1 MLGAYVQRGGQIGGA
16 LGGVVRG
23 MVGRRAATSP
33 VELHVL
39 RSECTDPSTNL
50 ATEEWLQERARGAG
64 RVVHT
69 LFLWRNRP
77 TVVIGAHQNAARE
90 CDLGAM
96 RAAGVALARRR
107 TGGGAVYHDLA
118 NTNYTFV
125 TAPARAY
132 AAADAHAVTVDALRR
147 AFGLRAAASGRNDI
161 CVATPAGPRKVSGC
175 AFRRRA
181 NAVLHHG
188 TMLLDTDLAALGR
201 LLTPAPAKLR
211 AKGVA
216 SVRARVANVS
226 ALVGR
231 RATHAELC
239 AAFEEAFVAH
249 HTARDTAHGAPRDVR
264 VRVATLDAPALLRRD
279 RTLRR
284 MRDALA
290 SYDWRFGH
298 DPAWGVRLE
307 ARRPW
312 GTADLRLDVVRG
324 RIAHAALFT
333 DCLNT
338 AVARTAADALRGCR
352 YTRRDVV
359 AAVDR
364 AAADAVRAA
373 RRRRLRAPEAL
384 PEALEAQ
391 EYLRDFAIWVA
402 SNANV

>member
-1 MLGAYVQRGGQIGGA
+1 M
-16 LGGVVRG
+16 
-23 MVGRRAATSP
+23 

-39 RSECTDPSTNL
+39 RSACTDPSTNL
-50 ATEEWLQERARGAG
+50 ATEEWLQQRARCAG
-64 RVVHT
+64 RAGAAVHT

-90 CDLGAM
+90 CDLAAM
-96 RAAGVALARRR
+96 RAAGVLLTRRR

-118 NTNYTFV
+118 NTNYTFI

-132 AAADAHAVTVDALRR
+132 TAAAAHAVTVDALWR

-161 CVATPAGPRKVSGC
+161 CVATADGPRKVSGC

-201 LLTPAPAKLR
+201 YLTPSPAKLQ

-231 RATHAELC
+231 RATHAALC

-249 HTARDTAHGAPRDVR
+249 HTARARGRVPRVVR
-264 VRVATLDAPALLRRD
+264 VRIADIDAPALLRRD

-284 MRDALA
+284 MRAALE
-290 SYDWRFGH
+290 SYDWKYGR
-298 DPAWGVRLE
+298 DPAWALRAE

-312 GTADLRLDVVRG
+312 GMADVRLDVVRG
-324 RIAHAALFT
+324 RIARAALFT

-338 AVARTAADALRGCR
+338 AVARTAPAALRGCR
-352 YTRRDVV
+352 FARRDIV

-364 AAADAVRAA
+364 AAAAAVRTAA
-373 RRRRLRAPEAL
+373 RRRHRAPEAL

-391 EYLRDFAIWVA
+391 QYLRDFAVWVA
-402 SNANV
+402 GMANV

>member
-1 MLGAYVQRGGQIGGA
+1 M
-16 LGGVVRG
+16 
-23 MVGRRAATSP
+23 GRRTAATAKT

-39 RSECTDPSTNL
+39 RSACTDPSTNL
-50 ATEEWLQERARGAG
+50 ATEEWLQQRARCAG
-64 RVVHT
+64 RAGAAVHT

-90 CDLGAM
+90 CDLAAM
-96 RAAGVALARRR
+96 RAAGVTLTRRR

-118 NTNYTFV
+118 NTNYTFI

-132 AAADAHAVTVDALRR
+132 VAAEAHAVTIDALWR
-147 AFGLRAAASGRNDI
+147 AFGLRAVASGRNDV
-161 CVATPAGPRKVSGC
+161 CVAAPDGLRKVSGC

-201 LLTPAPAKLR
+201 FLTPSPAKLQ

-226 ALVGR
+226 ALAGR
-231 RATHAELC
+231 RATHEALC
-239 AAFEEAFVAH
+239 AGFEEAFVAH
-249 HTARDTAHGAPRDVR
+249 HTARARGVPRDVR
-264 VRVATLDAPALLRRD
+264 VHVADLDVPALLRRD

-284 MRDALA
+284 MRAALE
-290 SYDWRFGH
+290 SYDWKYGS
-298 DPAWGVRLE
+298 DPAWSLRLE

-312 GTADLRLDVVRG
+312 GMADVRLDVVHG
-324 RIAHAALFT
+324 RIARAALFT

-338 AVARTAADALRGCR
+338 AVARTGPAALRGCR
-352 YTRRDVV
+352 FARRDIV

-364 AAADAVRAA
+364 AAAAAVRNAA
-373 RRRRLRAPEAL
+373 RRRHRAPEAL

-391 EYLRDFAIWVA
+391 EYLRDFAAWVA
-402 SNANV
+402 TMANV